1 MKICL
6 FIEFWL
12 CAFVF
17 KYSTHYAKYFLDLF
31 VRYIFRRELGGKK
44 RKLIYGFLY
53 VNVLK
58 FNDVLDCG
66 SKKRSA

>member
-31 VRYIFRRELGGKK
+31 VRYIFGRELGGKK
-44 RKLIYGFLY
+44 KE
-53 VNVLK
+53 VNLWI
-58 FNDVLDCG
+58 FIC
-66 SKKRSA
+66 KRFKI